1 MAAELTEPR
10 LNVPPL
16 WYVVLEGTT
25 SEITT
30 PVAAAVPTFVAVIE
44 YCTVSPG
51 AAPMMAFATAPPEP
65 LKTTFGMP
73 VQPLPGF
80 VIVTPVTVYGPLS
93 AETGFVLTVATT
105 PLQLLP
111 VMLTVGGVVYEP
123 PLVTLTKTT
132 RSPPAAVALAALVGV
147 PPLKETVGT
156 AGQPA
161 PTLVM
166 VMPVTT
172 PPETVAVAVG
182 ATLQPLI
189 VTVGVE
195 L

>member
-111 VMLTVGGVVYEP
+111 VMLTVGGWVSDRRWVRC
-123 PLVTLTKTT
+123 T
-132 RSPPAAVALAALVGV
+132 SPPGWPREAVAGAALVAG

-156 AGQPA
+156 AGQPP
-161 PTLVM
+161 PTLV
-166 VMPVTT
+166 
-172 PPETVAVAVG
+172 
-182 ATLQPLI
+182 
-189 VTVGVE
+189 
-195 L
+195 